1 MTRWAPLLLIAVTLG
16 CDANFYEDPVDD
28 DRREWGTQALPAAP
42 CIGDRDGVI
51 AFEELMVDPDAA
63 ILAAYAVN
71 GADTTVLLD
80 EPGGLE
86 EADGRFTWELSGVD
100 AVVDEVVSVGPR
112 ALQGRWYETHF
123 PSDAFDSLLDGPS
136 RMMGVYRLDED
147 ESALLLLGIAAEEPG
162 DYLVYDPPVPMLRL
176 PLGDGDAWAADDT
189 LAEGTVG
196 GEAYPQD
203 LGIDGVVSLVHTYS
217 MEVDGAGVI
226 ELPVGD
232 LDVLRLRVE
241 HRQEAHNSVAGLVAA
256 DSSRATLFVAE
267 CLGVVARLR
276 SLGDEVDSDF
286 DEAVEVLR
294 LGFDEE
300 LMP

>member
-1 MTRWAPLLLIAVTLG
+1 MKRWIPMLLLAAAVG

-28 DRREWGTQALPAAP
+28 DRREWGGQELPAAP
-42 CIGDRDGVI
+42 CVGDRDGVV
-51 AFEELMVDPDAA
+51 AFDELMVDPDAE
-63 ILAAYAVN
+63 ILAAYVVN
-71 GADTTVLLD
+71 AADTTVLLD

-86 EADGRFTWELSGVD
+86 GTGGRFTWDLSGVD
-100 AVVDEVVSVGPR
+100 VAADEVVSVGPR
-112 ALQGRWYETHF
+112 ALVGRWYEAYF
-123 PSDAFDSLLDGPS
+123 PADAFDSLLDGPS
-136 RMMGVYRLDED
+136 RMMGVYRLDAD

-176 PLGDGDAWAADDT
+176 PLGDGDAWTADDA

-196 GEAYPQD
+196 GETYPQD

-226 ELPVGD
+226 QLPVGD
-232 LDVLRLRVE
+232 LEVLRLRVE

-276 SLGDEVDSDF
+276 SVGDEAQPDF
-286 DEAVEVLR
+286 DEAMEVLR

>member
-1 MTRWAPLLLIAVTLG
+1 MTRCAPLLLIAVTVG
-16 CDANFYEDPVDD
+16 CDANFYEEPVDD
-28 DRREWGTQALPAAP
+28 DRREWGGQALPTAP
-42 CIGDRDGVI
+42 CSGSRDGVI
-51 AFEELMVDPDAA
+51 GFDELMVDPDAA
-63 ILAAYAVN
+63 IVASYVVN
-71 GADTTVLLD
+71 GAGATVLLD
-80 EPGGLE
+80 QPGGFE
-86 EADGRFTWELSGVD
+86 ETDGRFTWDLSGVD
-100 AVVDEVVSVGPR
+100 ADADEVVSVGPS
-112 ALQGRWYETHF
+112 ALEGRWYEPHF
-123 PSDAFDSLLDGPS
+123 PADAFDSLLDGPS
-136 RMMGVYRLDED
+136 RMMGVYRLDAD

-176 PLGDGDAWAADDT
+176 PLGDGDSWIAADAV
-189 LAEGTVG
+189 AEGIVG
-196 GEAYPQD
+196 GETYPQD

-217 MEVDGAGVI
+217 VEVDGAGVI
-226 ELPVGD
+226 HLPVGD

-241 HRQEAHNSVAGLVAA
+241 HRQEAHNSIAGLVAA

-276 SLGDEVDSDF
+276 SLGDEVDPDF